1 MPERAVD
8 PADPN
13 YFNESSQFIEDLIGQ
28 EAPTYEEEVDEQWV
42 DETQEGV
49 SIDIEPLYTD
59 AGTDAGKD
67 APRCQKKGTS
77 KRMQAYAE
85 CEDKQLCEAGLEMR
99 QDPICGAEQKGTV
112 YWKRIYD
119 FFHEHRLLPPYSF
132 MSDWGEVSLQKRW
145 GLIQSECN
153 KFAGAHD
160 HVKAR
165 PVSGVGVGDGDMI
178 LKEAPK
184 WQEVY
189 LATKKS
195 PDDGKKRDCSV
206 INLEASG
213 HTEAA
218 TRAVRP
224 WGRTNSKLDAKR
236 EASNLSFEETL
247 KKMWS
252 KKDAVK
258 EKMLQQMEE
267 QMKEFLD
274 VQKRKLAIKEA
285 NAVATKTA
293 AAATMLAE
301 DTRIM
306 TADLSLMD
314 PPTQAWFEAK
324 RKIIEERDAPTEGH
338 FDS

>member
-1 MPERAVD
+1 
-8 PADPN
+8 
-13 YFNESSQFIEDLIGQ
+13 
-28 EAPTYEEEVDEQWV
+28 
-42 DETQEGV
+42 
-49 SIDIEPLYTD
+49 
-59 AGTDAGKD
+59 D

-165 PVSGVGVGDGDMI
+165 PVSGVGVGDGDMVSCVSSLEYFKVMHKKPFALIHCWQI